1 MFRSARGSRTPVPKL
16 AVRVK
21 SLCTLPPLARLLNT
35 LFDTVMIAHR
45 KSLLKRSPSLGTVIR
60 RFNPF
65 KSQSHAHPTTPQLY
79 RCSSVCVVQVP
90 YHRVGARYHS
100 FNRTALQGFSS
111 AWPLSVYSPLIRN
124 ATYSFSGLFRIGS
137 TPIALHSLPPP
148 LWPVRVG
155 RSYSVVR
162 PFKRACRSFGSP
174 LFPCSPFGLRT
185 SSVHDTP

>member
-65 KSQSHAHPTTPQLY
+65 KSQSFPLTHAHPTTPQLY

-137 TPIALHSLPPP
+137 TPYCATFSAATPVAGPRWPLLLSRPTFQTRLSLIRQS
-148 LWPVRVG
+148 LI
-155 RSYSVVR
+155 
-162 PFKRACRSFGSP
+162 P
-174 LFPCSPFGLRT
+174 LFAFRP
-185 SSVHDTP
+185 